1 MMNEIFD
8 VVAPALVGLDLL
20 SETDLDQARKLH
32 QQAREYQTLA
42 RTSEQAVARKVAE
55 VADKLVGD
63 GKTTPDR
70 VIAATVGLPDAR
82 AVTAIAEQMERSLN
96 RQAQSIVLA
105 RVGEACGR
113 LNARLADLADETE
126 QVARDLSHITSP
138 QAAIDSG
145 RVDGWRR
152 AQALMSDYESISSL
166 IYQLRELRV
175 IPRPKSSQ
183 SGAHWMFLEHNEEWV
198 PQDATPWQRHV
209 AKMKRRPWIPAS
221 ADEAE
226 AVFQQWQREAVSA

>member
-1 MMNEIFD
+1 MNEVFD

-20 SETDLDQARKLH
+20 SDEDLDRARALRK
-32 QQAREYQTLA
+32 QAREYQTLA
-42 RTSEQAVARKVAE
+42 RTSEQAVARKVSE
-55 VADKLVGD
+55 VAEKLAAD
-63 GKTTPDR
+63 AKTTPDR
-70 VIAATVGLPDAR
+70 VIAATTGIPDAR
-82 AVTAIAEQMERSLN
+82 AVTAIAESMERSLN
-96 RQAQSIVLA
+96 KQAQSIVLA

-113 LNARLADLADETE
+113 LNARLAEIADETE
-126 QVARDLSHITSP
+126 SVARDLSHIDSP

-145 RVDGWRR
+145 RVDEWRR
-152 AQALMSDYESISSL
+152 AQALMSDYETISAL

-183 SGAHWMFLEHNEEWV
+183 SGSHWMFLERHEEWV
-198 PQDATPWQRHV
+198 PKDATPWQKHV

-226 AVFQQWQREAVSA
+226 SVFAQWQREAVSA